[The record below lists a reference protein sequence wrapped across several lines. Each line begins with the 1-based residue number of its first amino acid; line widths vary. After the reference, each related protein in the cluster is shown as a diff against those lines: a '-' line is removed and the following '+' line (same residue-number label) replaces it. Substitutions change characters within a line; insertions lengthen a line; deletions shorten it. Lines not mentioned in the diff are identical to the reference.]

1 MSEVV
6 RFDQGRAARQ
16 GGQNGGELDVGLEGV
31 RILGFEQERYF
42 YLSPLTQQIVELGAG
57 DHNEPNLLR
66 LRPLK
71 WWVDRY
77 PPSGRGNRSKF
88 DLSDARQALMEACHR
103 VGPFDPELVR
113 GRGVWWDAML
123 RQAVLHEGQYVYQ
136 GERSWR
142 PSDAPFQHI
151 YEASG
156 AWRRLIGEPV
166 DDDTARLVL
175 ELCELFPWLEPI
187 HGRLLAGWIVVA
199 PVCGALDWRPH
210 IALTGPAGSGKS
222 FVASEVIAALL
233 GPLGLL
239 VEGETTSAGI
249 RQALAHDARP
259 IVWDEAEQQGS
270 RGLARIQD
278 AIAFARSLST
288 ASGGKVIKGGANH
301 RATAFFGVACLC
313 LVSIYGQA
321 MRQSDESRFTA
332 LELRPRGGDEQAVHD
347 RAVARI
353 LDALDADAVR
363 GLLSRTIAAL
373 PALRL
378 TAERFAD
385 AIEARWGSRRLGD
398 QLGTLL
404 AGAHLLGTTDPVEPE
419 DAAAQVAELP
429 DQIGRSPVGVSD
441 EQRCLQRLATW
452 WTRIDTMGGKRQ
464 VTRSIGELVL
474 VAGQISSD
482 AEEISPQRAEE
493 VLLRHGVRPMWPPG
507 QAKREQVEGDKW
519 RTFPAEQVAVAAHHD
534 RLAEIYRDTDFA
546 GGWAR
551 LLERLG
557 GQKSSSALR
566 FGPGAQSRATLLP
579 IELFSELDPAPEGQ
593 GS

>member
-6 RFDQGRAARQ
+6 RFDQGRAAQR
-16 GGQNGGELDVGLEGV
+16 GGQNGGDLDVGLEGI
-31 RILGFEQERYF
+31 RILGFDQDRYW
-42 YLSPLTQQIVELGAG
+42 YLSPLTQQIVELTAG

-66 LRPLK
+66 IRPLK

-77 PPSGRGNRSKF
+77 PSSGRGNRSKF
-88 DLSDARQALMEACHR
+88 DVSDARQALMEACHR
-103 VGPFDPELVR
+103 VGPFDQELVR
-113 GRGVWWDAML
+113 GRGVWWDGQL
-123 RQAVLHEGQYVYQ
+123 GRPVLHEGQYVHD
-136 GERSWR
+136 GDRSWR
-142 PSDAPFQHI
+142 PSDAPFHHI

-156 AWRRLIGEPV
+156 AWRRLVGEPA

-175 ELCELFPWLEPI
+175 DLCDLFPWLEAV
-187 HGRLLAGWIVVA
+187 HGRLLAGWCIIA

-222 FVASEVIAALL
+222 FVASEVVATLL

-249 RQALAHDARP
+249 RQALGRDARP

-301 RATAFFGVACLC
+301 RATAFAGVACLC

-321 MRQSDESRFTA
+321 MRQSDESRFTG
-332 LELRPRGGDEQAVHD
+332 LELRPRGAEDQAAQD
-347 RAVARI
+347 RAVAR
-353 LDALDADAVR
+353 LLEALDGEAVR
-363 GLLSRTIAAL
+363 GLLARTIAAL

-378 TAERFAD
+378 SCERFAD

-398 QLGTLL
+398 QLGALL
-404 AGAHLLGTTDPVEPE
+404 AGAHLLGTTDPVEPQ
-419 DAAAQVAELP
+419 DAQALVAELP
-429 DQIGRSPVGVSD
+429 DQLGRSPVGVSD

-474 VAGQISSD
+474 VAGQVSSD

-493 VLLRHGVRPMWPPG
+493 VLLRHGVRPLWPPG

-519 RTFPAEQVAVAAHHD
+519 RTWPAEQVAVAAHHD

-557 GQKSSSALR
+557 GQKSGGALR

-579 IELFSELDPAPEGQ
+579 MGLFMDIEPAVERQ
-593 GS
+593 GP